1 MQSRP
6 QVIRPGKTWLSW
18 CCPATPLR
26 QPRDKNRP
34 SFVRHFALQRA
45 HHHPTH
51 HSLAKVTP
59 FLFASQL
66 SFTRSFIA
74 AQLHSIV
81 PSTKAI
87 PKFASSPETSG
98 SVYHR
103 GKPIV
108 ISRESRRGSLQR
120 ASCQR
125 KAQRNG
131 EAKPTTWEL
140 EIARACN

>member
-6 QVIRPGKTWLSW
+6 QVICPGKTWLSW

-26 QPRDKNRP
+26 QPRDKK
-34 SFVRHFALQRA
+34 SSKFRA
-45 HHHPTH
+45 SLRAHHHHPTH
-51 HSLAKVTP
+51 HSLARVTP

-74 AQLHSIV
+74 TQLHSIV
-81 PSTKAI
+81 PSTTAI

-98 SVYHR
+98 SVHHQ